1 MASLSFYG
9 PSEPL
14 VARGIRSVGADPPL
28 APPTETFLLAA
39 LMDYFVS
46 QSSGCPPSGGCV
58 PKVVGVSPQVV
69 DVSPKWW
76 VWESG
81 IIVFLATN
89 SNYKYTNVSDHMR
102 HSAPPLILLSSS
114 APPLGSQ

>member
-46 QSSGCPPSGGCV
+46 QSGGCV
-58 PKVVGVSPQVV
+58 PQVVGVSPQVV

-76 VWESG
+76 VWESA

-89 SNYKYTNVSDHMR
+89 SDYKYTNVSDHMR